1 MQNRWKDEEAKAAID
16 RWGDALGE
24 AVALRLYTAKLIGCE
39 PDLVLH
45 GGGNVS
51 VKCTVRT
58 LLSEDVEAVRVKS
71 SGADMSCLTPS
82 ELPVLDLPY
91 LRRLRKL
98 DRLTDEEMVNAFR
111 THLFDAG
118 APTPSIETLLHV
130 FLPHRFVDHSHAD
143 AILAMTNQ
151 PNGESLIRDVL
162 GERVAVL
169 PYVRP
174 GFDLA
179 KAAAGA
185 IDQSPQVEGLVLL
198 QHGLVTFADDA
209 RTSYQRHI
217 NLVSACEEF
226 LCQKRRDRTL
236 TVSFRTEESPAVLAT
251 RAAPIL
257 RGSLAAKTDN
267 EDRPYL
273 RPILE
278 WRATDEIMAFVNS
291 TEAHDLAPTVAVT
304 ADHVI
309 RTKTKPMFV
318 EQPAWNDVAELRTQL
333 KLAVE
338 RFRDDNLNGQAVD
351 GAPRVV
357 LLPGAGA
364 FCWGPTKT
372 AACIAA
378 DITEHTLDIKTAAH
392 FAGSYQGLS
401 ADHLCDMEMR
411 EIQRRKL
418 NDETDRPLAGQ
429 VVIVSGGA
437 GAIGAAVADCCIAA
451 GAHVALT
458 DIDETRL
465 AEIVSRIEEKHGAGR
480 AIGVSMDVT
489 DEHSVHD
496 GYERV
501 VRHYG
506 GVDVIV
512 PNAGIAHVSPIESL
526 SLEDFRRVMDVNA
539 IGYFL
544 FMREGIRLLKSQ
556 GLGGHIIISASKNV
570 FAPGKDFG
578 AYSASKAAGHQLG
591 KVAAIELAP
600 DNIRVNMINA
610 DAVFG
615 DQDTPSGLWATV
627 GPSRAKSRNLEPED
641 LPDYYRQRNLLKTR
655 IHGRH
660 VGNAVVFF
668 ASNATPTTGATL
680 PIDGGVVEA
689 FPR

>member
-169 PYVRP
+169 QYARP
-174 GFDLA
+174 GFELA
-179 KAAAGA
+179 KAAADA
-185 IDQSPQVEGLVLL
+185 VDQSPQIEGLVLM

-318 EQPAWNDVAELRTQL
+318 EQPAWNDVAELRIQL

-338 RFRDDNLNGQAVD
+338 RFRDGNLNEQAVES
-351 GAPRVV
+351 APRVV

-364 FCWGPTKT
+364 FCWGPTKS

-378 DITEHTLDIKTAAH
+378 DMTEHTIDIKTAAH

-418 NDETDRPLAGQ
+418 GDDSDRPLAGQ

-480 AIGVSMDVT
+480 AIGVAMDVT
-489 DEHSVHD
+489 DEKSVHD

-526 SLEDFRRVMDVNA
+526 ALEDFRRVMNVNA
-539 IGYFL
+539 VGYFL

-668 ASNATPTTGATL
+668 ASSATPTTGATL

>member
-1 MQNRWKDEEAKAAID
+1 MQNRWKDEEAKGAID
-16 RWGDALGE
+16 RWGQDLGE

-39 PDLVLH
+39 SDLVLH

-51 VKCTVRT
+51 VKCKVRT

-82 ELPVLDLPY
+82 EFPALDLPY

-151 PNGESLIRDVL
+151 PNGESLVRDVL

-174 GFDLA
+174 GFELA
-179 KAAAGA
+179 KVAAEAV
-185 IDQSPQVEGLVLL
+185 DQSPQVEGLVLL

-209 RTSYQRHI
+209 RTSYERHI

-257 RGSLAAKTDN
+257 RGLLAAKTGN

-273 RPILE
+273 RSILE
-278 WRATDEIMAFVNS
+278 WRATDGIMAFVNS
-291 TEAHDLAPTVAVT
+291 AEARNLAPAVAVT

-309 RTKTKPMFV
+309 RTKSKPMFV
-318 EQPAWNDVAELRTQL
+318 EKPAWNDAAVLRTQL
-333 KLAVE
+333 EKSVE
-338 RFRDDNLNGQAVD
+338 RFRDGNLNEQAVD

-378 DITEHTLDIKTAAH
+378 DMTEHTIDIKTAAH

-401 ADHLCDMEMR
+401 PDHLCDMEMR

-418 NDETDRPLAGQ
+418 GDDSDRPLAGP

-458 DIDETRL
+458 DVDETRL

-480 AIGVSMDVT
+480 SLGVPMDVT
-489 DEHSVHD
+489 NEKSVHD

-501 VRHYG
+501 ALHYG
-506 GVDVIV
+506 GVDVVV
-512 PNAGIAHVSPIESL
+512 PNAGIAHVSPIEAL

-570 FAPGKDFG
+570 FGPGKDFG

-615 DQDTPSGLWATV
+615 DPETPSGLWATV
-627 GPSRAKSRNLEPED
+627 G
-641 LPDYYRQRNLLKTR
+641 Q
-655 IHGRH
+655 
-660 VGNAVVFF
+660 
-668 ASNATPTTGATL
+668 
-680 PIDGGVVEA
+680 
-689 FPR
+689 

>member
-1 MQNRWKDEEAKAAID
+1 MQNRWKDEDAKAAID
-16 RWGDALGE
+16 RGGDALDE
-24 AVALRLYTAKLIGCE
+24 AVALRLYTAKLLGCE

-51 VKCTVRT
+51 VKCKVRT
-58 LLSEDVEAVRVKS
+58 LLLADVDAVRVKA
-71 SGADMSCLTPS
+71 SGADLSRLTPL
-82 ELPVLDLPY
+82 EMPALELPY
-91 LRRLRKL
+91 LQQMRKL

-111 THLFDAG
+111 THLFDAN
-118 APTPSIETLLHV
+118 APTPSIETLLHA
-130 FLPHRFVDHSHAD
+130 FLPYRFVDHSHAD
-143 AILAMTNQ
+143 AILALTNQ
-151 PNGESLIRDVL
+151 PNGESLVRDVL
-162 GERVAVL
+162 GERVALL

-174 GFDLA
+174 GFELA
-179 KAAAGA
+179 KAAANA
-185 IDQSPQVEGLVLL
+185 VDESPQVEGLVLM

-209 RTSYQRHI
+209 RTSYERHI

-257 RGSLAAKTDN
+257 RGLLAAKTGND
-267 EDRPYL
+267 DRPYL

-278 WRATDEIMAFVNS
+278 WRANDEIMSFVNS
-291 TEAHDLAPTVAVT
+291 TEAYTLAPTVAVT
-304 ADHVI
+304 TDHVI
-309 RTKTKPMFV
+309 RTKAMPMFV
-318 EQPAWNDVAELRTQL
+318 ERPEWNDEPKLRTQL
-333 KLAVE
+333 ELAVD
-338 RFRDDNLNGQAVD
+338 RFRDGNLNEQTVD

-364 FCWGPTKT
+364 FCWGTTKS

-378 DITEHTLDIKTAAH
+378 DITEHTIGIKTAAH
-392 FAGSYQGLS
+392 FSGSYQGLS
-401 ADHLCDMEMR
+401 TDHLGEMEIR
-411 EIQRRKL
+411 TIQRRKL
-418 NDETDRPLAGQ
+418 SDESDRPLAGQ
-429 VVIVSGGA
+429 VVIISGGA
-437 GAIGAAVADCCIAA
+437 GAIGAAVADCCITA

-458 DIDETRL
+458 DVDETRL
-465 AEIVSRIEEKHGAGR
+465 AEIVSRIEEKHGTGR
-480 AIGVSMDVT
+480 TIGVSMDVT
-489 DEHSVHD
+489 DEKSVRD

-506 GVDVIV
+506 GVDVVV
-512 PNAGIAHVSPIESL
+512 PNAGIAHVSPIEAL
-526 SLEDFRRVMDVNA
+526 ALEDFRTVMEVNA
-539 IGYFL
+539 VGYFL
-544 FMREGIRLLKSQ
+544 FMREGIRLLESQ
-556 GLGGHIIISASKNV
+556 GLGGNIIINASKNV
-570 FAPGKDFG
+570 FGPGKDFG

-591 KVAAIELAP
+591 KVAAIELASK
-600 DNIRVNMINA
+600 NIRVNMINA

-615 DQDTPSGLWATV
+615 DRDTPSGLWATV

-641 LPDYYRQRNLLKTR
+641 LPDYYRGRNLLKTR
-655 IHGRH
+655 ILGRH